1 MPVICCYHTFN
12 VSLILK
18 DFNDLK
24 FSWMYHGEYQQN
36 QAYLW
41 SWLSVRCAHQY
52 ERVSLQWNYFWF
64 RIIMKNNP
72 LLGIQP
78 VRSSNFQSPLLYRIH
93 FFPQLYYNQHIFN
106 QFNLQFLTE
115 PHCSH
120 SSLPCGN
127 LQYACSQPF
136 TYLPGHHLIKNQA
149 QLFVV
154 DKASPQFGR
163 KNEMQRPKQSPAKSQ
178 KRGTVPGTYLN
189 EWN

>member
-1 MPVICCYHTFN
+1 MTWNSPGCTMGSISRTRHI
-12 VSLILK
+12 SEA
-18 DFNDLK
+18 
-24 FSWMYHGEYQQN
+24 G
-36 QAYLW
+36 YLLDAHI
-41 SWLSVRCAHQY
+41 SMSVY
-52 ERVSLQWNYFWF
+52 LYNGIIFWF

-78 VRSSNFQSPLLYRIH
+78 VHSSNFQSPLLYRIH

-120 SSLPCGN
+120 SILPCGN
-127 LQYACSQPF
+127 LQHACSQPF
-136 TYLPGHHLIKNQA
+136 TYLPSHHLIKNQA
-149 QLFVV
+149 QLFIV